1 MMTLINATDLAR
13 NLSRV
18 LDRLERGDEE
28 IVIVRNNHAVGK
40 LVPGAPRMTAAEAFA
55 DLGGTLT
62 PAEAAA
68 WKKDM
73 AKFDRRAAREMSDP
87 WAS

>member
-1 MMTLINATDLAR
+1 MTLINATDLAR

-40 LVPGAPRMTAAEAFA
+40 LVPGAPRMTAAEALA

-62 PAEAAA
+62 PAEASQ
-68 WKKDM
+68 WKKDI
-73 AKFDRRAAREMSDP
+73 AGFDRRAAREMSDP